1 MSFIGN
7 ILSPPKP
14 PPAPD
19 YAGAAAAQ
27 GAANVETARLEGR
40 MNRPDVVSPYDTIVP
55 PAAAGCMGCRCYLT
69 LRPALTAETTLA
81 PISL

>member
-1 MSFIGN
+1 MSFIGD

-19 YAGAAAAQ
+19 YAGAATAQ

-40 MNRPDVVSPYDTIVP
+40 MNRPDVVSPYE
-55 PAAAGCMGCRCYLT
+55 LT
-69 LRPALTAETTLA
+69 RITDLGEGGILGKE
-81 PISL
+81 